1 VAEIFVGSVSVGVV
15 PDAKDFHNK
24 LREQV
29 VPGSDRI
36 GDEIGRA
43 IGRQMQ
49 EAVRIYAEKVKE
61 DLRHGFNV
69 DVHADTTSAKE
80 EIKKAKLETEA
91 KSWRVRLHVD
101 NDSLRSMAAG
111 IGAKLKAGLGNL
123 ALGGVVGGG
132 LASLGSGLLAGVGPL
147 GAAGLG
153 LGAFAA
159 VAVPELTKVHDA
171 MSKVGTARKTA
182 LGNLTPQE
190 RQLIPA
196 IHEIKSAFHD
206 VVKELAPVVD
216 NIVKLG
222 AGVLKH
228 LMPTLGIFAHVG
240 ASILINFLKP
250 FDKWIQSKSF
260 QQLADQFA
268 QFGDQAGKILGP
280 QLVNLLK
287 ALAQLFVQL
296 LPSGIRV
303 LKLLIPF
310 IIQFIQ
316 ALAPGL
322 VILAGIAAAVLEWI
336 NKNHLL
342 IPVMIAVLAIIV
354 IVAGP
359 TGLGGII
366 AAILLVALVVGFFAK
381 HWKQI
386 WQDIKNWAQDAWK
399 FLTHGWGQFLIPGL
413 TLIRKVIEFVRDHWR
428 DAWNVIKGVALAVW
442 HFIHDQ
448 IVAPIVNFFTKTIPN
463 AFRTFFNAGKQAW
476 NDLKNAVLTVWHF
489 IHDNIFSPLANF
501 VTRTIPNAFTTAV
514 GAIKKTWH
522 TIEDIFSTPVRFLVN
537 TVYDNG
543 IARLWNDVMGAI
555 HGPKL
560 PIVHFASGGRVPG
573 WGGGD
578 IVPALVERGETVV
591 SKEHSS
597 LLADVFR
604 AVGVPGYQA
613 GGVPVGR
620 AAELGMPQIKGF
632 DNPFGFLG
640 KLFHGAVDGGKI
652 LLALMSGNATAAANA
667 FADLFHTP
675 AAGDL
680 AKMMIGIPK
689 TIVSDAVHFV
699 IKTIGSLVSH
709 VGGGSGVQKYA
720 GIVLQVLRM
729 LGQPAGDL
737 GVALAQ
743 MQTESG
749 GDPLV
754 VNKWDS
760 NWAAGTPSVGLM
772 QVIGPTFAANA
783 GPFRGLGP
791 YLYGVSVNPLA
802 NIYAGLH
809 YAVGRYGAGWTSVLG
824 HGHGYDDGGWWPNN
838 TIGINT
844 SGHPEYV
851 LTHDDMKHGLGGPTY
866 HLHFDGMSYR
876 AFGAEVGHAMRVVD
890 VHRGLSQ
897 RAGRRI

>member
-15 PDAKDFHNK
+15 PDARDFHNK

-80 EIKKAKLETEA
+80 EVEKAKLETEA

-111 IGAKLKAGLGNL
+111 IGARLKAGLGNL
-123 ALGGVVGGG
+123 ALGGLVGGG

-171 MSKVGTARKTA
+171 MAKVGTARKTA

-196 IHEIKSAFHD
+196 IKDIKDSFHG

-216 NIVKLG
+216 DIVKLG
-222 AGVLKH
+222 AGVLKD

-250 FDKWIQSKSF
+250 FDQWIKSKSF

-268 QFGDQAGKILGP
+268 QFGDEAGRLLGP
-280 QLVNLLK
+280 QIVNLLK

-303 LKLLIPF
+303 LRLLIPF

-322 VILAGIAAAVLEWI
+322 VILAQIAAAVLEWI

-342 IPVMIAVLAIIV
+342 IPVLMLVLAAVVII
-354 IVAGP
+354 IGP

-366 AAILLVALVVGFFAK
+366 AAIALVALTIGFFAK
-381 HWKQI
+381 HWRQI
-386 WQDIKNWAQDAWK
+386 WQDIKNWAKDAWD
-399 FLTHGWGQFLIPGL
+399 FLTHGWGQWLVPGL
-413 TLIRKVIEFVRDHWR
+413 TLIRKAVEFVRDHWKQAWTDIKNWAL
-428 DAWNVIKGVALAVW
+428 DAW
-442 HFIHDQ
+442 HFLHDK
-448 IVAPIVNFFTKTIPN
+448 VYAPIVNFLTKTIPTAFDIFKETVRITWDGIKIDFLTGIKFILDQMGKLPGPLGAPFRRASHDIAGELQKIRGDVRDAVGNIQNDWAKIHGKSVAITWHLDLPAGVHPGPAFQHRRKYASGTMGAEPGWAWVGEAGPELIRMKGGEVVIPNHALGGRFPGYAAGTSGWDFYDRFDPTLAQYGKDVAWIGKTVTAAVVSAGN
-463 AFRTFFNAGKQAW
+463 ALVKQA
-476 NDLKNAVLTVWHF
+476 L
-489 IHDNIFSPLANF
+489 
-501 VTRTIPNAFTTAV
+501 RQ
-514 GAIKKTWH
+514 
-522 TIEDIFSTPVRFLVN
+522 E
-537 TVYDNG
+537 
-543 IARLWNDVMGAI
+543 
-555 HGPKL
+555 
-560 PIVHFASGGRVPG
+560 
-573 WGGGD
+573 
-578 IVPALVERGETVV
+578 
-591 SKEHSS
+591 
-597 LLADVFR
+597 
-604 AVGVPGYQA
+604 
-613 GGVPVGR
+613 
-620 AAELGMPQIKGF
+620 
-632 DNPFGFLG
+632 
-640 KLFHGAVDGGKI
+640 
-652 LLALMSGNATAAANA
+652 LMSGALPHGPSSASAARAQAYALSLFPMFGWGMSQMPPLIALWNQESGWNAYAVNPTSGAY
-667 FADLFHTP
+667 
-675 AAGDL
+675 
-680 AKMMIGIPK
+680 GIPQ
-689 TIVSDAVHFV
+689 S
-699 IKTIGSLVSH
+699 
-709 VGGGSGVQKYA
+709 
-720 GIVLQVLRM
+720 
-729 LGQPAGDL
+729 
-737 GVALAQ
+737 
-743 MQTESG
+743 
-749 GDPLV
+749 
-754 VNKWDS
+754 
-760 NWAAGTPSVGLM
+760 
-772 QVIGPTFAANA
+772 
-783 GPFRGLGP
+783 
-791 YLYGVSVNPLA
+791 
-802 NIYAGLH
+802 
-809 YAVGRYGAGWTSVLG
+809 LG
-824 HGHGYDDGGWWPNN
+824 HGHPYNLGDYMAQVMWGERYIKGTYGSPAAAWAHEVSHNWYDDGGWWPNN

-844 SGHPEYV
+844 SGHAEYV
-851 LTHDDMKHGLGGPTY
+851 LSQEDMKHGLGGPTY
-866 HLHFDGMSYR
+866 HLHFDGMSYK

-897 RAGRRI
+897 RSGRRV